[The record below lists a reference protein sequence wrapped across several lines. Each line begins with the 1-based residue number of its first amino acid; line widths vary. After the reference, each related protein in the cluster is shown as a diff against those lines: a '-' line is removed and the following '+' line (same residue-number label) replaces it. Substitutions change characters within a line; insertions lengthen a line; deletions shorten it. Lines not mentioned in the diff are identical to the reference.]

1 MKQVNIIPFQSH
13 LYLFACIC
21 IYNCILYSIFPVSS
35 HSAIVIAGDNT
46 IKEITIFQRE
56 KEINIQTKQIPVVDY
71 KVGGLSQNA
80 RYCFDPSSKLL
91 YYISNRDDLSSI
103 HISSLSVNQSSFEVS
118 SIQFTEQFG
127 LIYVGK
133 DHHSITIGN
142 ETITIQVFLYCF
154 INV

>member
-71 KVGGLSQNA
+71 KVGVLSQNS

-127 LIYVGK
+127 LIYVEK